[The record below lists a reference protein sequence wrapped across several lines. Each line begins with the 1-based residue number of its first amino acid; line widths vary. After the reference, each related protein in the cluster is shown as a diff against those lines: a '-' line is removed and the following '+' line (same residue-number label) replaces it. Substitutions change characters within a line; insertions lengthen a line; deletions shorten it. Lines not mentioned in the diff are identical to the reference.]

1 MLEQLLGC
9 LLVLAPTLALW
20 DYGRRRLD
28 SHNARGDKL
37 LTQAAELK
45 ETAQQVASR
54 GAWFEQKLEDSHEY
68 TRLVLSNFINS
79 ATDIIT
85 ISEEEKRHL
94 RNKLAVAPKPKP

>member
-1 MLEQLLGC
+1 MWLELA
-9 LLVLAPTLALW
+9 LVLAPTLALW

-45 ETAQQVASR
+45 ATAALVASR
-54 GAWFEQKLEDSHEY
+54 GEWFEAKLEDSHDF
-68 TRLVLSNFINS
+68 TRRLLSAFINS
-79 ATDIIT
+79 MTDIVA

>member
-1 MLEQLLGC
+1 MWLELA
-9 LLVLAPTLALW
+9 LVLAPTLALW

-37 LTQAAELK
+37 LAQAAELK
-45 ETAQQVASR
+45 ETASR
-54 GAWFEQKLEDSHEY
+54 FEQKLEDSHEY
-68 TRLVLSNFINS
+68 TRLVLSAFINS

-94 RNKLAVAPKPKP
+94 RNKLAVAPKVRQP